1 MKKSLFIFVFCSLGI
16 SWLSAQEVRLV
27 KIEDVLEE
35 MNKEDDTTR
44 VLNLWATWCAPCV
57 HELPFFEEVYQ
68 ETRANQKT
76 KIILLAVEDSE
87 GKVKKLILAKG
98 INATV
103 WLLDE
108 KYANEWISQIEE
120 DWGGEIPVTRTQNN
134 SLSKTLFHSG
144 ELSKEELLEMIKET
158 SSRL

>member
-1 MKKSLFIFVFCSLGI
+1 MKKLLFIFVFCSLGI

-68 ETRANQKT
+68 ETHANQKT

>member
-68 ETRANQKT
+68 ETHANQKT